1 MIDAKALLDRY
12 LGAENA
18 ATVERHARDLKT
30 RAQDNPLA
38 ATAIAGGLAALLLG
52 TKAGAASAAGAP
64 GSGGMAAV
72 AGLAYKA
79 YQDWQAGQGGG
90 AAPARD
96 GGDARDGVMLPPADS
111 EFMPSGWAPSRSALA
126 R

>member
-52 TKAGAASAAGAP
+52 TKAGRSLGGGALRL
-64 GSGGMAAV
+64 GGMAAV
-72 AGLAYKA
+72 AGAGLQGLPGLAGR
-79 YQDWQAGQGGG
+79 AGRGRG
-90 AAPARD
+90 APRAMVA
-96 GGDARDGVMLPPADS
+96 MLA
-111 EFMPSGWAPSRSALA
+111 MG
-126 R
+126 